1 MRVVDHRVPSS
12 KLGVLIMTGIEST
25 KTIKDQTSQT
35 YLFQDANPNNK
46 VQMFSRLPAPDMP
59 IGSYKADTQKS

>member
-1 MRVVDHRVPSS
+1 
-12 KLGVLIMTGIEST
+12 MTGIEST